1 MSGVRDWD
9 GATYDRISAP
19 QTAWGREVLE
29 RLPLDGDEL
38 VLDAGCGSGRVTEML
53 LERLPRGRVVAVDV
67 SPSMVQAARKR
78 LSRAR
83 VPHDGGRPEGTQRAG
98 GPSVDVRVMDLL
110 ELELDEPVDAILS
123 TATLHWIADHE
134 RLFASLH
141 AALRPGGRLV
151 AQCGGEGNVRRTR
164 EAVQAVGATE
174 PFVRY
179 MAGWD
184 GPWNFSPAWL
194 AERRLLD
201 AGFREATCWLF
212 PVTVQPPEPREF
224 LRTVNL
230 GSHLLRLPEE
240 LREPF
245 VDAVHE
251 RLEDPYTIDY
261 VRLNIDATA

>member
-1 MSGVRDWD
+1 MRMSDVRDWD

-19 QTAWGREVLE
+19 QLAWGREVLE

-53 LERLPRGRVVAVDV
+53 AQRLPRGRVIAVDA
-67 SPSMVQAARKR
+67 SPSMARSARERLGLAA
-78 LSRAR
+78 
-83 VPHDGGRPEGTQRAG
+83 
-98 GPSVDVRVMDLL
+98 DVRVVDLLDL
-110 ELELDEPVDAILS
+110 ELEEPVDAILS
-123 TATLHWIADHE
+123 TATFHWIPDHE
-134 RLFASLH
+134 RLFARLH
-141 AALRPGGRLV
+141 AALRPAGRLV

-164 EAVQAVGATE
+164 LAAQEVGGQE
-174 PFVRY
+174 PFAAH

-184 GPWNFSPAWL
+184 GPWNFSPADL

-201 AGFREATCWLF
+201 AGFRAARCWLV

-245 VDAVHE
+245 VAAVHE
-251 RLEDPYTIDY
+251 RLGDPYTIDY
-261 VRLNIDATA
+261 VRLNIDAVA

>member
-1 MSGVRDWD
+1 MSNVRDWD

-53 LERLPRGRVVAVDV
+53 LQRLPRGRVIAVDA
-67 SPSMVQAARKR
+67 SPSMVQAARER
-78 LSRAR
+78 LSHPGT
-83 VPHDGGRPEGTQRAG
+83 PHGGGRAS
-98 GPSVDVRVMDLL
+98 GPGVDVRVMDLL
-110 ELELDEPVDAILS
+110 DLEWDEPLDAILS
-123 TATLHWIADHE
+123 TATFHWIADHP
-134 RLFASLH
+134 RLFARLH
-141 AALRPGGRLV
+141 AALRPGGRLI

-164 EAVQAVGATE
+164 LAAQEVGERE
-174 PFVRY
+174 PFARY

-184 GPWNFSPAWL
+184 GPWNFSPAGL

-201 AGFREATCWLF
+201 AGFREARCWLV
-212 PVTVQPPEPREF
+212 PITVEPPEPREF

-230 GSHLLRLPEE
+230 GSHLLRLPEH

-245 VDAVHE
+245 VTAVHE
-251 RLEDPYTIDY
+251 RVGDPYTIDY
-261 VRLNIDATA
+261 IRLNIDAVA